1 MSKHKEKKRIKP
13 FFLDLY
19 FFKRGY
25 ACVCTLAAFMAL
37 GPENQGTVM
46 FMKRK
51 KKNFE
56 LSSTMLNETR
66 DSSDETGD

>member
-1 MSKHKEKKRIKP
+1 MYT
-13 FFLDLY
+13 FL
-19 FFKRGY
+19 
-25 ACVCTLAAFMAL
+25 AWVCMCVYSCCPCGTV

-51 KKNFE
+51 KKNSE
-56 LSSTMLNETR
+56 LSGTMLNETR